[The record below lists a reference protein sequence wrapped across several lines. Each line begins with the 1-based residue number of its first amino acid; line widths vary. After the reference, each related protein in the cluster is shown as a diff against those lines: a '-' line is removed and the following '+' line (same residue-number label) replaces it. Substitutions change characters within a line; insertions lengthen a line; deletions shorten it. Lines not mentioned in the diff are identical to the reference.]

1 MKFKLLVIVFF
12 IINCGASLVAQF
24 ENPNN
29 SVQFEVVE
37 DDFKTPNGLE
47 LPAITLPNIK
57 KSKNPLRMND
67 YSELGI
73 EKSKL
78 LDITH
83 EDDFLDLKSNE
94 APKYL
99 QKTKK

>member
-12 IINCGASLVAQF
+12 IINCGATLVAQF

-57 KSKNPLRMND
+57 KSK
-67 YSELGI
+67 
-73 EKSKL
+73 KL
-78 LDITH
+78 LNKKSTKTFKKSLNKIS
-83 EDDFLDLKSNE
+83 EDV
-94 APKYL
+94 
-99 QKTKK
+99 